1 MLPRVGAAGSSE
13 RKGRRR
19 ALSFRRL
26 LARLALVDEERD
38 RRVEQT
44 RKAIEDLEAR
54 LDIARLSEAVDRIQ
68 EENAA
73 LLRLLSGPKEEP
85 GAVARAVGSTPE
97 ASVSRLELFGE
108 VERGSRA
115 EVIEKLGKYLP
126 VFDGR
131 GPVCD
136 LGCGRGEFLELAKG
150 SDLEAYGIDTDEASV
165 AACRALGLEARQ
177 EDLFEHLRRL
187 PASTLGGVFC
197 SQVIEH
203 LPPEL
208 IPELLEEVHRVLVP
222 GGAAVFETPNP
233 ATFATHVHSFWRDP
247 THVRPVPEPSLSFA
261 ARTAGLVVED
271 VLYTSRV
278 VYEQRLAPVRTRSSD
293 EHLRSMADQINAIVE
308 RLNDLLYG
316 YQDYALIAR
325 KPSA

>member
-1 MLPRVGAAGSSE
+1 VADSPGG
-13 RKGRRR
+13 GRRFLGLRR
-19 ALSFRRL
+19 A

-38 RRVEQT
+38 RRVEHT
-44 RKAIEDLEAR
+44 RKAVEDLEAR
-54 LDIARLSEAVDRIQ
+54 LDIDRLSRAVGRIQ

-73 LLRLLSGPKEEP
+73 LLRLLSGPKREP
-85 GAVARAVGSTPE
+85 EAVARAVGSAPE
-97 ASVSRLELFGE
+97 ESVSRLELFGE

-115 EVIEKLGKYLP
+115 EVIGKLGKYLP
-126 VFDGR
+126 AFHGR

-150 SDLEAYGIDTDEASV
+150 SGLEAYGVDTDEGSV
-165 AACRALGLEARQ
+165 AACRALGLDARQ
-177 EDLFEHLRRL
+177 QDLFEHLRGL
-187 PASTLGGVFC
+187 PDSTLGGVFC
-197 SQVIEH
+197 SQVVEH

-208 IPELLEEVHRVLVP
+208 IPELTQEIHRALVP
-222 GGAAVFETPNP
+222 GGAAVIETPNP

-247 THVRPVPEPSLSFA
+247 THVRPVPEPALSFA

-293 EHLRSMADQINAIVE
+293 LDLRAMADQINVIVE

-325 KPSA
+325 KSA